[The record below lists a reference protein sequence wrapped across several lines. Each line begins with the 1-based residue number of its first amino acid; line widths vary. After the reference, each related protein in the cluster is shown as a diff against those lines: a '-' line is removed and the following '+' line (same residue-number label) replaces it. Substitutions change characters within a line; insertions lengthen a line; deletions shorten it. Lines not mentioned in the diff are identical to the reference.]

1 MSGKQQSGALAGA
14 VLLLVALALA
24 GCSTSISEMP
34 IGSASS
40 DTRPKEAGAY
50 LPVNELPPAREEA
63 AMPPDERA
71 KVQKELIAAREH
83 QASAAAAKGQGQAG
97 DPAQGQNQ
105 GQTQGQSQAQAAK

>member
-1 MSGKQQSGALAGA
+1 MSGKQQNRVLAGA
-14 VLLLVALALA
+14 ALLLMALALA
-24 GCSTSISEMP
+24 GCSTSISEIP

-40 DTRPKEAGAY
+40 DTRPKEPAAY

-71 KVQKELIAAREH
+71 KMQKELIAAREH
-83 QASAAAAKGQGQAG
+83 QASAAAAKGQGQAS

-105 GQTQGQSQAQAAK
+105 AQAAK